1 MIDAT
6 HVGSQDIIIIGACF
20 EAFYFSIAVR
30 SNCPFLNLL
39 AWLGL
44 TIFAH
49 RKQKRQVRSIIEKI
63 ETRLNSNCSVIL
75 FPEAQAT
82 KGIDVAPFKSA
93 VFESVVRAN
102 RAVVPVALQ
111 YHDGKRPSIA
121 YYGDSFFKHMVT
133 LLKNPRLQATI
144 YVLPEI
150 ATGSDRYQL
159 AKASYLGI
167 RKCYL
172 GNI

>member
-1 MIDAT
+1 ML
-6 HVGSQDIIIIGACF
+6 VLK
-20 EAFYFSIAVR
+20 
-30 SNCPFLNLL
+30 PFLFSKAEISNWPFFNLL

-44 TIFAH
+44 TIFAD

-82 KGIDVAPFKSA
+82 NGADVAPFKSA

-102 RAVVPVALQ
+102 RSVVPVALQ
-111 YHDGKRPSIA
+111 YHDGKRPTIA

-144 YVLPEI
+144 YILPEI
-150 ATGSDRYQL
+150 APGSDRYQL